1 MLLFAL
7 TVISFVPRPPTI
19 EAQAPSL
26 QGQNDPAVAIEFNTW
41 NSKEEFGTPI
51 HAQLT
56 FTNFQNI
63 TCDKNDGGE
72 HHTAFDDPCYFQVE
86 VHQRP
91 PETGRVSQCE
101 GTGIGGPRSFSKGT
115 GVRKVIR
122 FGLVST
128 PTDCPVGLYMLKVKL
143 KESNKTVVATATAN
157 FEIIPAQPTNTPA
170 PTATPTYTAIPP
182 TATPTVDGGGQNSPQ
197 EDPTA
202 IPTPTVTPTEMP
214 PPSVRIDGLP
224 SSFDE
229 GQQTGFNMIF
239 EDLDDSDQYGYRA
252 DVIKSED
259 SSAADECEG
268 TGLGGNSQFTAQL
281 TGAVNGLKT
290 VSGVIDAS
298 CPPGSYSVSVTLM
311 ANSGFGVTAT
321 HAFQVLESAPSIVEP
336 DTPTPTPTPADT
348 PTKTATETP
357 TPTEMPSPNARIE
370 ELPSNFDEGQQTNF
384 KMVFENLDDS
394 DQYGYRA
401 DVTKMDDDSAAD
413 DCEGTGPGGN
423 SQYTAHL
430 SGMVKNQVS
439 VTGEIDSSCPASKY
453 SVSVVLM
460 DSGGQSYSANQ
471 EFQVVG
477 VDEPTPTPTPTLT
490 ATPMPPPS
498 VQIDGLPSAFDQGQQ
513 TSFNMIFEGIDDSD
527 EYNYRADVTN
537 ADSNAVDDCEGTG
550 VGGANQYTAGLTGA
564 VNGQITVPGL
574 IDASCPSDT
583 YTLTVMLM
591 ADGGFTYT
599 ATQAFQ
605 VNALSQSPIAT
616 DTPTPTA
623 TATSRPRQQQPPQQQ
638 PAATN
643 TPVPTATAAPAPTP
657 TAKVSYSPPPQQK
670 QPAATA
676 TPLPT
681 ATATARTTQ
690 TPTVTPTD
698 DLTGEFPDRIISVDD
713 DNDVDAGDEAVDDA
727 GADTGTT
734 TAAPQ
739 TASASADTGSGWPG
753 HYAAGRSVWDCR
765 DLSALTDSLAAL
777 RSTMTAGSY
786 PQAVTQPEIMNARLG
801 PGLAYDVITTLP
813 QGTRANIIG
822 VDPRGEWYQL
832 ELSHLDFP
840 VWIYQGLA
848 SVEGSLES
856 VREVPAADLAELPIS
871 GAPGS
876 RPIAFI
882 VPEVMNVRLGPGFD
896 YEVLTT
902 LPQGKQVEVVGIVS
916 SSEWLQVELEGMP
929 SLGWLY
935 RELVVVDCP
944 LVNVRRITEREIV
957 QVPAAITQPSAL
969 YAYSGPGLAYA
980 RVAILSRGTWAQI
993 IAIGDCPPNVWYQII
1008 VPGLDEPVWVVRD
1021 FVKVAVGSL
1030 AGLPRYGVNDFTPPA
1045 PDERPIAVIQSD
1057 TLNVRTGPGLEYA
1070 VVAEVP
1076 QGTQI
1081 RIYGTD
1087 PSESWLLVEIDGY
1100 NSLLWVYRPM
1110 TQVKSSLVGVRLVTA
1125 AEITAQPAA
1134 LIQPQAVFG
1143 RSGPGTEFRAVTI
1156 LPKGTWA
1163 KVVGIG
1169 PRSEWVLVH
1178 VAGMDEPVWVL
1189 CDLAKIIGS
1198 LTGVPQLSP

>member
-1 MLLFAL
+1 MISKQSIITLVGVGILALFAL

-26 QGQNDPAVAIEFNTW
+26 QDQNDPAVAIEFNTW
-41 NSKEEFGTPI
+41 NSKEEYGTSI

-56 FTNFQNI
+56 FTNFQDI

-143 KESNKTVVATATAN
+143 KESNKTVVATASAN

-170 PTATPTYTAIPP
+170 PTSTSTYTPEPPTSTSTHTPEPPTATPTYTPEPP

-197 EDPTA
+197 DD
-202 IPTPTVTPTEMP
+202 PTVTPTATATPTELP

-252 DVIKSED
+252 DVTKSED

-268 TGLGGNSQFTAQL
+268 TGLGGNRQFTAQL
-281 TGAVNGLKT
+281 TGAVNGQET
-290 VSGVIDAS
+290 VSGVIDAA
-298 CPPGSYSVSVTLM
+298 CPAGTYTVSVTLM

-321 HAFQVLESAPSIVEP
+321 QAFQVLESAPSIVET
-336 DTPTPTPTPADT
+336 DTPTPTATPADT
-348 PTKTATETP
+348 ATPTATATP
-357 TPTEMPSPNARIE
+357 TVTPTSTDTVTATP
-370 ELPSNFDEGQQTNF
+370 T
-384 KMVFENLDDS
+384 VDDS
-394 DQYGYRA
+394 VQQSPED
-401 DVTKMDDDSAAD
+401 
-413 DCEGTGPGGN
+413 P
-423 SQYTAHL
+423 TA
-430 SGMVKNQVS
+430 
-439 VTGEIDSSCPASKY
+439 
-453 SVSVVLM
+453 
-460 DSGGQSYSANQ
+460 
-471 EFQVVG
+471 
-477 VDEPTPTPTPTLT
+477 TPTF
-490 ATPMPPPS
+490 TPMPPPS
-498 VQIDGLPSAFDQGQQ
+498 VKIEGLSSNWDYGQQ
-513 TSFNMIFEGIDDSD
+513 ASFNMIFEGIDNSD

-537 ADSNAVDDCEGTG
+537 AVSNAVDDCEGTG

-564 VNGQITVPGL
+564 VNGQITVPGAV
-574 IDASCPSDT
+574 DAACPSDT

-591 ADGGFTYT
+591 ADGGFSYT

-727 GADTGTT
+727 GADTDTT

-832 ELSHLDFP
+832 ELSNLEIP
-840 VWIYQGLA
+840 VWIYQSLA

-882 VPEVMNVRLGPGFD
+882 VPEVMNVRIGPGFE

-969 YAYSGPGLAYA
+969 YAYSGPGLAYD

-993 IAIGDCPPNVWYQII
+993 IAIGDCPPNVWYQVI

-1045 PDERPIAVIQSD
+1045 ADERPIAVIQSE
-1057 TLNVRTGPGLEYA
+1057 TLNVRTGPGLKHD

-1076 QGTQI
+1076 QGTQV
-1081 RIYGTD
+1081 RVYGTD
-1087 PSESWLLVEIDGY
+1087 PSESWLLVEIDGHS
-1100 NSLLWVYRPM
+1100 SLLWVYRPM
-1110 TQVKSSLVGVRLVTA
+1110 TQVKSSLVGVRRVTA
-1125 AEITAQPAA
+1125 AEITVQPAA

-1143 RSGPGTEFRAVTI
+1143 RSGPGTAYNAVTI
-1156 LPKGTWA
+1156 LPRGTWA

-1169 PRSEWVLVH
+1169 PRSEWVLIH
-1178 VAGMDEPVWVL
+1178 VAGMDEPVWIL